1 MKNAF
6 IFLFFFP
13 FYSSGQIGMQSNTL
27 GYLVM
32 PLIDENYHSVEI
44 ALETKIMSKM
54 VLKSSLYYLKKTDF
68 STYNAIKVRADQM
81 KKYGIRLASKF
92 YFHHNAVSKKLP
104 EGFYAG
110 PYSDFMYGK
119 RTIYQI
125 KHEIKIQSEQR
136 EGLFISTG
144 FNIGYTFTSD
154 HLTLEPNLG
163 IGASYVSPGLLNQ
176 SEWLNFDPEIQSL
189 STCHLQLNFG
199 YRF

>member
-6 IFLFFFP
+6 IFLLFFP
-13 FYSSGQIGMQSNTL
+13 FYSSGQIGIQTNTL

-54 VLKSSLYYLKKTDF
+54 ALKSSLYYLKKTDF

-92 YFHHNAVSKKLP
+92 YFHHKTASKKLP

-110 PYSDFMYGK
+110 PYSDIMYGK

-125 KHEIKIQSEQR
+125 KHEFESDSFLQISKLAHRLRSTSLNLGATRLSEILKR
-136 EGLFISTG
+136 IE
-144 FNIGYTFTSD
+144 YM
-154 HLTLEPNLG
+154 TLESDLVRRELDFL
-163 IGASYVSPGLLNQ
+163 IITAEKEAQFASK
-176 SEWLNFDPEIQSL
+176 
-189 STCHLQLNFG
+189 QLNTYLG
-199 YRF
+199 